1 MLDHVALGPRNVLVT
16 GGAGFIGRRVC
27 AQLRTRGHQ
36 VRVLDSFRPEVHPHR
51 PRPAVDLAVGDVRD
65 AAVVATSLDGIDTV
79 VHLAAKVG
87 LGVGTGDLPDYAS
100 SNDLGTAV
108 LLSEMAN
115 ADVGRLVLASS
126 MVVYGAGLGRCGEH
140 GVVRLP
146 PRSRVA
152 LEAGRFDPPCPSC
165 GRELSPVLVPED
177 TPLEPQNAYAASK
190 VAQENFASSW
200 ARLTGASVAYLRYHN
215 VYGPGLPRD
224 TPYAGV
230 TAIWMSSLL
239 AGRAPQV
246 HEDGRQRRDFVHVD
260 DVAAA
265 TCAAAERLGEGV
277 LAYNV
282 GSGRPRTIGEMA
294 HAMAA
299 AAGGPAPVVTGRYRL
314 GDVRH
319 ITADSSRVR
328 AEFGLGPT
336 ADIGDGVRSLF
347 VG

>member
-1 MLDHVALGPRNVLVT
+1 
-16 GGAGFIGRRVC
+16 
-27 AQLRTRGHQ
+27 
-36 VRVLDSFRPEVHPHR
+36 
-51 PRPAVDLAVGDVRD
+51 
-65 AAVVATSLDGIDTV
+65 
-79 VHLAAKVG
+79 
-87 LGVGTGDLPDYAS
+87 
-100 SNDLGTAV
+100 
-108 LLSEMAN
+108 
-115 ADVGRLVLASS
+115 
-126 MVVYGAGLGRCGEH
+126 
-140 GVVRLP
+140 
-146 PRSRVA
+146 
-152 LEAGRFDPPCPSC
+152 
-165 GRELSPVLVPED
+165 
-177 TPLEPQNAYAASK
+177 
-190 VAQENFASSW
+190 
-200 ARLTGASVAYLRYHN
+200 
-215 VYGPGLPRD
+215 
-224 TPYAGV
+224 
-230 TAIWMSSLL
+230 MSSLL